1 MFRALVGLLAGV
13 LLAGAL
19 FAGPLSPLPMRAEL
33 GDTETNLA
41 AGDDAASAPETIAAV
56 LDGAGDGIT
65 DADTAAYYQKLVDS
79 YRLDE
84 TAAGEILPDI
94 DNITR
99 QAITLP
105 LLEAGKTIRDRE
117 IAEFYQDFL
126 ESTGLTDATD

>member
-1 MFRALVGLLAGV
+1 MFRAIIGLLAGV

-19 FAGPLSPLPMRAEL
+19 FAGPLSPLPMRAERDDA
-33 GDTETNLA
+33 GTNLT
-41 AGDDAASAPETIAAV
+41 AGDDATSAPKTIAAV

-65 DADTAAYYQKLVDS
+65 DADTAAYYEKLVDS
-79 YRLDE
+79 YRLDVADAE
-84 TAAGEILPDI
+84 TLPNI

-105 LLEAGKTIRDRE
+105 LQEAGKTIRDRE
-117 IAEFYQDFL
+117 IAKFYQDFL